1 MNELLEFVELSDKKS
16 YYPGQLSGGQKQRV
30 GIARALANNPSILL
44 CDEAT
49 SALDPKTTDSILDL
63 LKKINE
69 TLHITIVIITHEMNV
84 IQKICNKVAVMDFG
98 KVVETGSVIQVF
110 SDPQSDIAKRFVG
123 NLIHDVIPEP
133 LVESIRR
140 ETRNSRLLR
149 IKLENTDST
158 EPLLWDINRRFEVET
173 NILYSTINVIQG
185 IVVGIMLVLF
195 IGSDE
200 GNQKPSATFSNQTK
214 NIRRLYYHDS
224 AVFRHF
230 AGQTHQGWLGNPVY
244 GRFFPDYRF
253 HRRIFIAIVLW
264 LTRKGGLK
272 ENPLLYTILNGFI
285 NIIRSTPF
293 IILLVCVMPFTKI
306 IVGTR
311 IGTRAAIVPLV
322 IYTAPFLARLLE
334 TSLLEVG
341 GGIIEAA
348 QSMGATTFQI
358 IVHFVLPEA
367 FSSVI
372 LARQPAPSPS
382 SEQLRW
388 LATSEAAASETL
400 PRPTA
405 IDL

>member
-1 MNELLEFVELSDKKS
+1 MIRFEHLSKTFQTKDGAFEALKDVSFEIEKGDIYGVIGYSGAGKSTLIRMVNALERPTSGKIFVEDKDIGSLSAKELRSLRKGIGMIFQQFNLLESKTIYDNVAIALKLNGTPKKDIETRVKELLEFVKLSDKKS

-200 GNQKPSATFSNQTK
+200 EIKKAERYILESNEE
-214 NIRRLYYHDS
+214 Y
-224 AVFRHF
+224 
-230 AGQTHQGWLGNPVY
+230 
-244 GRFFPDYRF
+244 
-253 HRRIFIAIVLW
+253 
-264 LTRKGGLK
+264 K
-272 ENPLLYTILNGFI
+272 E
-285 NIIRSTPF
+285 
-293 IILLVCVMPFTKI
+293 V
-306 IVGTR
+306 
-311 IGTRAAIVPLV
+311 
-322 IYTAPFLARLLE
+322 
-334 TSLLEVG
+334 
-341 GGIIEAA
+341 
-348 QSMGATTFQI
+348 
-358 IVHFVLPEA
+358 VLP
-367 FSSVI
+367 
-372 LARQPAPSPS
+372 
-382 SEQLRW
+382 
-388 LATSEAAASETL
+388 
-400 PRPTA
+400 
-405 IDL
+405 